1 MNKVRFAVVGLHS
14 IANHHIEGILKL
26 PQAEL
31 ISVCDICEE
40 FAADCAKKY
49 GLDKYYL
56 DYDKMLADGG
66 FDCVVICTPDQVH
79 AKQAVAALNAGY
91 HVLCEK
97 PLAMKMEDC
106 EMIVAAAKK
115 SNKKFMVGQV
125 CRKTP
130 AFIAAKQ
137 LVDAGEIGRLFYVE
151 SEYAHNYDI
160 INDIGGWRRDP
171 VNLRYPIVGGGCH
184 AMDLLRW
191 IAGDPTEV
199 FAYANH
205 IALPHWPVDDCYI
218 AVLKYPN
225 EVIGKVMTSIGCHRP
240 YTMRTLLY
248 GTKGTIV
255 VDNTSPTMTLY
266 RDMTYSKSGDAPKTR
281 YLPTEIPVAIN
292 SHNMTAEIEDMCNVI
307 LNDTPVECDVIEG
320 ANTVAVCQAAVK
332 SAAEGKPCAPAYFKR

>member
-1 MNKVRFAVVGLHS
+1 MDKVRFAVVGVHS
-14 IANHHIEGILKL
+14 IAKHHISGINKL

-31 ISVCDICEE
+31 IAVCDIHEE
-40 FAADCAKKY
+40 YAKARAKEN

-56 DYDKMLADGG
+56 DYDQMLADGG

-79 AKQAVAALNAGY
+79 AEQAIKALEAGY

-106 EMIVAAAKK
+106 KAIVEAAKK

-130 AFIAAKQ
+130 AFIAAKH
-137 LVDAGEIGRLFYVE
+137 LVEKGEIGQLFFVE

-160 INDIGGWRRDP
+160 IEDIDGWRRDP

-199 FAYANH
+199 FCYANH
-205 IALPHWPVDDCYI
+205 LALPHWPVDDCYI

-225 EVIGKVMTSIGCHRP
+225 DVIGKVMTSIGCHRP
-240 YTMRTLLY
+240 YTMRTMLY
-248 GTKGTIV
+248 GTKGTIE
-255 VDNTSPTMTLY
+255 VDNTSPTLKLY
-266 RDMTYSKSGDAPKTR
+266 RDITYPRAGGKPSTK
-281 YLPTEIPVAIN
+281 YLPTELPVEIN

-307 LNDTPVECDVIEG
+307 LRNDPTECDVIQG
-320 ANTVAVCQAAVK
+320 ANTVAVCHAAIK
-332 SAAEGKPCAPAYFKR
+332 SAAEGKPCAPEYFC

>member
-1 MNKVRFAVVGLHS
+1 MNKVRFAVVGVHS
-14 IANHHIEGILKL
+14 IARYHIDGIKKL

-31 ISVCDICEE
+31 IAICDIHEE
-40 FAADCAKKY
+40 FAKKCAEDY
-49 GLDKYYL
+49 GLGSYYL

-79 AKQAVAALNAGY
+79 AEQAVKALEAGY

-106 EMIVAAAKK
+106 EKIVSAAKK
-115 SNKKFMVGQV
+115 ANKKFMVGQV

-130 AFIAAKQ
+130 SFIAAKQ
-137 LVDAGEIGRLFYVE
+137 LVDAGEIGQLFFVE

-160 INDIGGWRRDP
+160 IEDIDGWRRDP

-199 FAYANH
+199 FCYANH
-205 IALPHWPVDDCYI
+205 LSLPHWPVDDCYI

-240 YTMRTLLY
+240 YTMRTVLY
-248 GTKGTIV
+248 GTKGTIE
-255 VDNTSPTMTLY
+255 VDNTSPSFKLY
-266 RDMTYSKSGDAPKTR
+266 RDITYSKSGGAPSTR
-281 YLPTEIPVAIN
+281 YLPTEIPVSIN
-292 SHNMTAEIEDMCNVI
+292 NHNMTAEIEDICNVI
-307 LNDTPVECDVIEG
+307 LNDAPIECDVIQG
-320 ANTVAVCQAAVK
+320 ANTVAVCQTAVK
-332 SAAEGKPCAPAYFKR
+332 SAATGKPCAPEYFAW

>member
-1 MNKVRFAVVGLHS
+1 MNKVRFAVVGVHS
-14 IANHHIEGILKL
+14 IARHHIDGINKL

-31 ISVCDICEE
+31 IAVCDIHEE
-40 FAADCAKKY
+40 YAKKRAAEN

-56 DYDKMLADGG
+56 DYDQMLADGG

-79 AKQAVAALNAGY
+79 AEQAVKALEAGY

-97 PLAMKMEDC
+97 PLAMKMEDVTA
-106 EMIVAAAKK
+106 IVAAAKK
-115 SNKKFMVGQV
+115 ANKKFMVGQV

-137 LVDAGEIGRLFYVE
+137 LVEAGELGQLFFVE

-160 INDIGGWRRDP
+160 IEDIDGWRRDP

-199 FAYANH
+199 FCYANH
-205 IALPHWPVDDCYI
+205 VALPHWPVDDCYI
-218 AVLKYPN
+218 AVMKYPN
-225 EVIGKVMTSIGCHRP
+225 DVIGKVMTSIGCHRP
-240 YTMRTLLY
+240 YTMRTVLY
-248 GTKGTIV
+248 GTKGTLV

-266 RDMTYSKSGDAPKTR
+266 RDLTYSKSGGKPSTR
-281 YLPTEIPVAIN
+281 YLPTEIPVSVN
-292 SHNMTAEIEDMCNVI
+292 HHNMTAEIEDMCNVI
-307 LNDTPVECDVIEG
+307 LNDTAIECDVIQG
-320 ANTVAVCQAAVK
+320 ANTVALCQAAVK
-332 SAAEGKPCAPAYFKR
+332 SAATGKPCVPEYFAW

>member
-1 MNKVRFAVVGLHS
+1 MNKVRFAVVGVHS
-14 IANHHIEGILKL
+14 IARHHIDGINKL

-31 ISVCDICEE
+31 VAVCDIHEE
-40 FAADCAKKY
+40 YAKKRAAEN

-56 DYDKMLADGG
+56 DYDQMLADGG

-79 AKQAVAALNAGY
+79 AEQAVKALEAGY

-97 PLAMKMEDC
+97 PLAMKMEDVAA
-106 EMIVAAAKK
+106 IVDAAKK
-115 SNKKFMVGQV
+115 ANKKFMVGQV

-130 AFIAAKQ
+130 SFIAAKHLVESGELGQ
-137 LVDAGEIGRLFYVE
+137 LFFVE

-160 INDIGGWRRDP
+160 IDDIDGWRRDP

-199 FAYANH
+199 FCYANH

-225 EVIGKVMTSIGCHRP
+225 NVIGKVMTSIGCHRP
-240 YTMRTLLY
+240 YTMRTVLY
-248 GTKGTIV
+248 GTKGTLV
-255 VDNTSPTMTLY
+255 VDNTSTTMTLY
-266 RDMTYSKSGDAPKTR
+266 RDLTYPKSGDKPTTR
-281 YLPTEIPVAIN
+281 YLPTEIPVSIN
-292 SHNMTAEIEDMCNVI
+292 NHNMTAEIEDICNVI
-307 LNDTPVECDVIEG
+307 LNDTAIECDVIQG

-332 SAAEGKPCAPAYFKR
+332 SAATGQPCAPEYFSW

>member
-1 MNKVRFAVVGLHS
+1 MNKVRFAVVGVHS
-14 IANHHIEGILKL
+14 IAKHHIDGINKL

-31 ISVCDICEE
+31 IAVCDIHEE
-40 FAADCAKKY
+40 YAKARAKEN

-56 DYDKMLADGG
+56 DYDQMLTDGG

-79 AKQAVAALNAGY
+79 AEQAVKALNAGY

-106 EMIVAAAKK
+106 AAIVAAAKK
-115 SNKKFMVGQV
+115 ANKKFMVGQV

-137 LVDAGEIGRLFYVE
+137 LVDAGEIGQLFFVE

-160 INDIGGWRRDP
+160 IEDIDGWRRDP

-199 FAYANH
+199 FCYANH

-225 EVIGKVMTSIGCHRP
+225 DVIGKVMTSIGCHRP
-240 YTMRTLLY
+240 YTMRTVLY
-248 GTKGTIV
+248 GTKGTIE
-255 VDNTSPTMTLY
+255 VDNTSPTMKLY
-266 RDMTYSKSGDAPKTR
+266 RGITYSKSGGAPSTR
-281 YLPTEIPVAIN
+281 YLPTELPVSIN
-292 SHNMTAEIEDMCNVI
+292 NHNMTAEIEDICNVI
-307 LNDTPVECDVIEG
+307 LHDAPIECDVIEG

-332 SAAEGKPCAPAYFKR
+332 SAATGKPCAPEYFS

>member
-1 MNKVRFAVVGLHS
+1 MEKVRFAVVGVYS
-14 IANHHIEGILKL
+14 IAKRHIEGIHNNK
-26 PQAEL
+26 QAEL
-31 ISVCDICEE
+31 IAVCDIVEE
-40 FAADCAKKY
+40 YAKKCAEAN

-56 DYDKMLADGG
+56 DYDQMLADGG

-79 AKQAVAALNAGY
+79 AEQAVKALNAGY

-106 EMIVAAAKK
+106 RAIVEAAKK

-130 AFIAAKQ
+130 SFVAAKQ
-137 LVDAGEIGRLFYVE
+137 LVDAGEIGDLFFVE

-199 FAYANH
+199 FCYANH

-218 AVLKYPN
+218 AVLKYPGN
-225 EVIGKVMTSIGCHRP
+225 VIGKVMTSIGCHRP
-240 YTMRTLLY
+240 YTMRTVLY

-255 VDNTSPTMTLY
+255 VDNTSPTLTLY
-266 RDMTYSKSGDAPKTR
+266 RDICYSKSGGAPSTR
-281 YLPTEIPVAIN
+281 YLPTELPVN
-292 SHNMTAEIEDMCNVI
+292 VNNHNMTAEIEDMCDVI
-307 LNDTPVECDVIEG
+307 LNDKPIECDVIQG
-320 ANTVAVCQAAVK
+320 ANTVAVCHAAIK
-332 SAAEGKPCAPAYFKR
+332 SAAEGKPFAPEYFS

>member
-1 MNKVRFAVVGLHS
+1 MEKVRFAVVGVYS
-14 IANHHIEGILKL
+14 IAKRHIEGIHKNK
-26 PQAEL
+26 QAEL
-31 ISVCDICEE
+31 IAVCDIVEE
-40 FAADCAKKY
+40 YAKQCAEEN

-56 DYDKMLADGG
+56 DYDQMLADGG

-79 AKQAVAALNAGY
+79 AEQAVKALNAGY

-106 EMIVAAAKK
+106 KAIVEAAKK

-130 AFIAAKQ
+130 SFVAAKQ
-137 LVDAGEIGRLFYVE
+137 LVDAGEIGQLFFVE

-160 INDIGGWRRDP
+160 IHDIGGWRRDP

-199 FAYANH
+199 FCYANH

-225 EVIGKVMTSIGCHRP
+225 NVIGKVMTSIGCHRP
-240 YTMRTLLY
+240 YTMRTVLY

-266 RDMTYSKSGDAPKTR
+266 REISYSKSGGAPSPR
-281 YLPTEIPVAIN
+281 YVGTELPVSTN
-292 SHNMTAEIEDMCNVI
+292 NHNMTAEIKDMCDVI
-307 LNDTPVECDVIEG
+307 LHDKEVECDVIEG
-320 ANTVAVCQAAVK
+320 ANTVAVCHAAIK
-332 SAAEGKPCAPAYFKR
+332 SAAEGKPFAPEYFS

>member
-1 MNKVRFAVVGLHS
+1 MNKVRFAVVGVHS
-14 IANHHIEGILKL
+14 IAKHHIDGIRKL

-31 ISVCDICEE
+31 IAVCDIHEE
-40 FAADCAKKY
+40 YAKARAAEN

-56 DYDKMLADGG
+56 DYDQMLADGG

-79 AKQAVAALNAGY
+79 AEQAVKALEAGY

-97 PLAMKMEDC
+97 PLAMKMEDVAA
-106 EMIVAAAKK
+106 IVAAAKK
-115 SNKKFMVGQV
+115 ASKKFMVGQV

-137 LVDAGEIGRLFYVE
+137 LVEAGELGELFMVE

-160 INDIGGWRRDP
+160 IEDIDGWRRDP

-199 FAYANH
+199 FCYANH
-205 IALPHWPVDDCYI
+205 IALPHWPVDDCYL
-218 AVLKYPN
+218 AVMKYPKG
-225 EVIGKVMTSIGCHRP
+225 VIGKVMTSIGCHRP
-240 YTMRTLLY
+240 YTMRTVLY
-248 GTKGTIV
+248 GTKGTLV

-266 RDMTYSKSGDAPKTR
+266 RDLTYSKSGGKPSTR
-281 YLPTEIPVAIN
+281 YLPTEIPVSVN
-292 SHNMTAEIEDMCNVI
+292 NHNMTAEIEDMCHVI
-307 LNDTPVECDVIEG
+307 LNDAPIECDVIQG
-320 ANTVAVCQAAVK
+320 ANTVALCQAAVR
-332 SAAEGKPCAPAYFKR
+332 SAATGKPCVPEYFAW